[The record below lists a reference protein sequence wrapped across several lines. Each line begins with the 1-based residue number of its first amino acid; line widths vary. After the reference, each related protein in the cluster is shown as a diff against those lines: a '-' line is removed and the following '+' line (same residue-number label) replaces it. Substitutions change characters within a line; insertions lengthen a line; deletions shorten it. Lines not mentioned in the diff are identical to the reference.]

1 MAAGQLTHVVAEG
14 ALTTTQL
21 FRLYTTMPT
30 ADIPAQRLD
39 PTGPAAGVKR
49 FRTDASAQLL
59 TRGFDW
65 PLLIAAVGL
74 MVCSVVVL
82 SGATKLDVPG
92 SPSFYVTRQAIFAV
106 VGIALMVGLSRLDYT
121 RLREWRAQIYAL
133 LIAFNLLVLLIGAAA
148 KGSRRWIDVGFFQIQ
163 PSELGKVLLIITLAG
178 FIADRAHERVPRGI
192 VLPVL
197 GLTAIPAGL
206 VFLQPDLGSAM
217 VYGAI
222 ALTLLFI
229 AGVPW
234 QQMAA
239 LFMVIALVITAVLWA
254 LPAAGVNV
262 LHDYQVDRLTAFLNP
277 NADPTGQ
284 GFQQNQGEIAIGA
297 GERIGRGVAN
307 ATQTQLNFIPE
318 HHTDFIFAV
327 VGESYGFAG
336 AALVMT
342 LYALLIWRGLR
353 ILALARDQFG
363 ALIAAGVVAILM
375 FQVFVNVG
383 MNIGIMPIT
392 GVTLPFMSYGGA
404 SVVSTFIALGLLQA
418 VAVHSR
424 RTDAFG

>member
-1 MAAGQLTHVVAEG
+1 
-14 ALTTTQL
+14 
-21 FRLYTTMPT
+21 MPT
-30 ADIPAQRLD
+30 ADIPAQRFD

-49 FRTDASAQLL
+49 FRSAPSAQVMAS
-59 TRGFDW
+59 GFDW
-65 PLLIAAVGL
+65 PLLLAAAGL
-74 MVCSVVVL
+74 VL
-82 SGATKLDVPG
+82 SSVIVLAGGTKLDVPG
-92 SPSFYVTRQAIFAV
+92 SPHFYVIRQSIF
-106 VGIALMVGLSRLDYT
+106 GIVGLALLLVVSRIDYT
-121 RLREWRAQIYAL
+121 RLREYRTQIYGL
-133 LIAFNLLVLLIGAAA
+133 LIASNLLVLVIGAAA
-148 KGSRRWIDVGFFQIQ
+148 KGSRRWIDIGFFQIQ
-163 PSELGKVLLIITLAG
+163 PSELGKVLLVLTLAA
-178 FIADRAHERVPRGI
+178 FIADRAHDRHANGV

-197 GLTAIPAGL
+197 GLTAIPAAL

-222 ALTLLFI
+222 AMTMLFI

-234 QQMAA
+234 QQMTA
-239 LFMVIALVITAVLWA
+239 LIVAIVIVITGVLWA
-254 LPAAGVNV
+254 APAAGVNV
-262 LHDYQVDRLTAFLNP
+262 LHDYQVQRLTAFLHP
-277 NADPTGQ
+277 NDDPSGQ

-297 GERIGRGVAN
+297 GERVGRGAAH

-336 AALVMT
+336 AALVLT
-342 LYALLIWRGLR
+342 LYALLLWRGLR

-383 MNIGIMPIT
+383 MNVGIMPIT
-392 GVTLPFMSYGGA
+392 GVTLPLMSYGGA
-404 SVVSTFIALGLLQA
+404 SMLSTFIALGLLQS

-424 RTDAFG
+424 QSGAFG